1 MIVQHGG
8 HMDGLEH
15 LLSGPRARQAFLLRM
30 VMEPPWSVRIED
42 DPALTLFAVLR
53 GSAWVTGELGEPLE
67 LTEGDVAVVRGGPV
81 YTVADHP
88 GTAPQVTVEKGNRCV
103 DLDGHLVAQRM
114 SLGVRTWGNCHDG
127 STVMLL
133 GTWEAETEAGR
144 PLLAALPGLLARRRG
159 EWDATLVDLL
169 AVEVMREEPGQEVV
183 LDRLLDLVL
192 VSVVRSWLAS
202 EEQVTRGLAHTDP
215 VVGEALRLMHHRP
228 EHGWTIA
235 SLSREVGVSRASL
248 ARRFGELVGEPPMT
262 YLTHWR
268 LSLAADLLAA
278 TDDAI
283 EQVAR
288 QVGYGSGFALSA
300 AFKRVRGVSPQQHRK
315 AARAG

>member
-1 MIVQHGG
+1 
-8 HMDGLEH
+8 MDGLEH

-42 DPALTLFAVLR
+42 DPALTLLAVLR
-53 GSAWVTGELGEPLE
+53 GSAWVVGDLGEPLE
-67 LTEGDVAVVRGGPV
+67 LTEGDVVVVRGGPV

-103 DLDGHLVAQRM
+103 DPDGHLVAQRM
-114 SLGVRTWGNCHDG
+114 ALGVRTWGNCHDG
-127 STVMLL
+127 SAVMLL

-144 PLLAALPGLLARRRG
+144 PLLAALPDLLVRRRG
-159 EWDATLVDLL
+159 EWDTTLVDLL

-202 EEQVTRGLAHTDP
+202 EEQVTRGLAHADP

-278 TDDAI
+278 TDDAVD
-283 EQVAR
+283 QVAR

-300 AFKRVRGVSPQQHRK
+300 AFKRVRGVSPQQHRRS
-315 AARAG
+315 ARAG